1 MRISDWSSD
10 VCSSDLWLPR
20 IMRDQGMAMG
30 SSLGM
35 LATFSLAGAVGG
47 IAGGWIADR
56 LGNRFTLSVSYA
68 LAAFGIM
75 AFGQSA
81 STAMTYMLAALVGYG
96 TVATTLVLTAWITAW
111 YPASMRTSAVG
122 WALGVGRIGAI
133 AGPTIGEI
141 GRAHVCTPVTNAHL
155 VCRLLL

>member
-1 MRISDWSSD
+1 
-10 VCSSDLWLPR
+10 
-20 IMRDQGMAMG
+20 MAMG

-96 TVATTLVLTAWITAW
+96 TVATTLVLTAWLPAW
-111 YPASMRTSAVG
+111 YPAPMRTSAVG
-122 WALGVGRIGAI
+122 WAPGAGRIGPI
-133 AGPTIGEI
+133 AGPAIGGGALAPTCGTVAEI
-141 GRAHVCTPVTNAHL
+141 PGGVAGLTGLRP
-155 VCRLLL
+155 